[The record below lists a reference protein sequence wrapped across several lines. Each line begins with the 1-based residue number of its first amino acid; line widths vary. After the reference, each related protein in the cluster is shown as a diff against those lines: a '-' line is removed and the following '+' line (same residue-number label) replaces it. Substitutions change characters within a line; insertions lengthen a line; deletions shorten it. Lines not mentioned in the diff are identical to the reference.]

1 MKKQGFSLI
10 ELLVS
15 SALIFFL
22 LTGTAQLII
31 LSCGAKKKAEFHL
44 TAVSFACS
52 KLEYLKSLAFE
63 SAELEEGRHEESV
76 KDNNSEEIFSRE
88 WKVEDIAENMKKVA
102 LKIFSSTDPKKEATF
117 LLLISRELEF

>member
-22 LTGTAQLII
+22 LTATAQLII
-31 LSCGAKKKAEFHL
+31 LSCAAKKKADFHL
-44 TAVSFACS
+44 TAASYACS
-52 KLEYLKSLAFE
+52 KLEYLKSLPFE
-63 SAELEEGRHEESV
+63 SPELEKGRHEESV
-76 KDNNSEEIFSRE
+76 KDNNSEEVFSRE
-88 WKVEDIAENMKKVA
+88 WKIEDIAENMKKVVVR
-102 LKIFSSTDPKKEATF
+102 IFSPNNPKKEATF

>member
-44 TAVSFACS
+44 QA
-52 KLEYLKSLAFE
+52 KLEYLRSLAFE